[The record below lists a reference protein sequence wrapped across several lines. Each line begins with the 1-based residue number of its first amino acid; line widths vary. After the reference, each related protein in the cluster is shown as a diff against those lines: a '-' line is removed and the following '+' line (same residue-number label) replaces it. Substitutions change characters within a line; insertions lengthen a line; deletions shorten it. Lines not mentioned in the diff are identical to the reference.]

1 MVDMWLG
8 LTSRRKHLNNGQPAN
23 TAPAPAQAPAM
34 NGAQAWRNGLVNP
47 TDITSSEARRW
58 SGSTAM
64 SNDIGNNDF
73 STSAHVPHSICKVP
87 STKILDETDHQT
99 KP

>member
-1 MVDMWLG
+1 VGIWLR
-8 LTSRRKHLNNGQPAN
+8 LTPNRKHFNNGQPTN
-23 TAPAPAQAPAM
+23 TTPVPVQAPAM

-47 TDITSSEARRW
+47 TDITNPEARRW

-73 STSAHVPHSICKVP
+73 STSPHVPHSICKF
-87 STKILDETDHQT
+87 SSSNRLDETDHQT